1 MTVHRRP
8 PSDVGLAVPRAPIVR
23 LPSGR
28 STRPAAR
35 PPTTGNARRYAE
47 EPSMNTAA
55 IRDKVAIV
63 GMGCCKF
70 GENWDQAPADMIVDA
85 AYEAYADAGID
96 EPQRRIEAVFCGAQY
111 PSRGTAE
118 VADALKLYDRPVSMV
133 VNYCATGTDAFRY
146 GVFAVACG
154 MYDTVLVVGFDKPKD
169 RGVSGPSVAVTGV
182 RGLPATPAGWF
193 SHVAARY
200 FETFGAGRE
209 DLARIAVKNHHNG
222 TLAPKSM
229 LKREITVEEA
239 LGARMISWPFGLY
252 DCAAQ
257 SDGAAA
263 AILTRRDLAKG
274 HRDDFVLVRA
284 VAIALAPDP
293 KEAPDFDFLRWQ
305 PTRAAP
311 RPACR
316 SRAGWPSSRR
326 HSARGRRRD
335 RARRRGGTG
344 GDGGVPCF
352 RDRRGRDQHRRRPD
366 PAVRRDHD
374 GRAVADAGDGLGAR
388 GVRRRGR
395 VSRRRAGP
403 VARRRPRDAMA
414 HGDAQLAA
422 AARDHPGL
430 RVPAG
435 TVATRGRDDLLG
447 RAGRRCARRSC
458 ELGSRGLH
466 AVRRLRGLRPL
477 LRQGAGRGPG
487 AGDAGRPQPRAGR
500 DRCLHGPG
508 VPLLRHAD
516 SGQRCEPGGRADRRR
531 AMRHRLPRA
540 VRHAPA
546 GRRAAPD
553 RLLRRVARLRCD
565 GLRSGVYVPAGRADL
580 PRRAERRLPHAGA
593 VLLRR
598 RRQPPLPWAMRHGA
612 AHAIRAARQG
622 ARQDRHRQC
631 A

>member
-1 MTVHRRP
+1 
-8 PSDVGLAVPRAPIVR
+8 
-23 LPSGR
+23 
-28 STRPAAR
+28 
-35 PPTTGNARRYAE
+35 
-47 EPSMNTAA
+47 MNTAA

-284 VAIALAPDP
+284 VAIALAPYP
-293 KEAPDFDFLRWQ
+293 KEDPEFDFLRWK
-305 PTRAAP
+305 PTEYAARQAYAQAGIADP
-311 RPACR
+311 RKEIDVAQVHDCFTLTEMLAYEDLGFCEKGAAKEHVR
-316 SRAGWPSSRR
+316 S
-326 HSARGRRRD
+326 
-335 RARRRGGTG
+335 GTFALDG
-344 GDGGVPCF
+344 ELPVNTDGGLKSFGHPT
-352 RDRRGRDQHRRRPD
+352 
-366 PAVRRDHD
+366 
-374 GRAVADAGDGLGAR
+374 GAT
-388 GVRRRGR
+388 GVR
-395 VSRRRAGP
+395 
-403 VARRRPRDAMA
+403 MIYENYK
-414 HGDAQLAA
+414 QL
-422 AARDHPGL
+422 
-430 RVPAG
+430 
-435 TVATRGRDDLLG
+435 
-447 RAGRRCARRSC
+447 
-458 ELGSRGLH
+458 
-466 AVRRLRGLRPL
+466 
-477 LRQGAGRGPG
+477 QGK
-487 AGDAGRPQPRAGR
+487 
-500 DRCLHGPG
+500 
-508 VPLLRHAD
+508 
-516 SGQRCEPGGRADRRR
+516 
-531 AMRHRLPRA
+531 
-540 VRHAPA
+540 
-546 GRRAAPD
+546 
-553 RLLRRVARLRCD
+553 
-565 GLRSGVYVPAGRADL
+565 
-580 PRRAERRLPHAGA
+580 AERRQVKNATVALSHNIGGA
-593 VLLRR
+593 PQACGVCIVAT
-598 RRQPPLPWAMRHGA
+598 P
-612 AHAIRAARQG
+612 
-622 ARQDRHRQC
+622 
-631 A
+631 